1 MVIFYAVQLVDA
13 LGHLHRNGIL
23 HRDLKL
29 ENVLVNPD
37 GYLTLIDFG
46 ISKKLEPGDT
56 TGTVAGTLEYFCPE
70 LVKGT

>member
-1 MVIFYAVQLVDA
+1 
-13 LGHLHRNGIL
+13 LGHLHKGGIL

-46 ISKKLEPGDT
+46 VSKKVKPGDT
-56 TGTVAGTLEYFCPE
+56 TETLVGTPEMMAPEMLEGLKY
-70 LVKGT
+70 G